1 MGEPK
6 VQKPTEGSTTCKK
19 DLYDAPIPSSKE
31 AHDENMANA
40 AQANLDRFGLNV
52 DALEKVYPQPNGRET

>member
-6 VQKPTEGSTTCKK
+6 VEKTQEGSTTCMK
-19 DLYDAPIPSSKE
+19 DLYDAPIPANKE
-31 AHDENMANA
+31 DHEKNMADA